1 MFATIYTLCYKVP
14 QIFHCIQLYVGKTDI
29 MDKRSEVTWKFDF
42 SDCGLVVRRF
52 RVKGRSSDDD
62 EIDWRV
68 IGDERVGCRPML
80 AGGYNTDFVSS

>member
-1 MFATIYTLCYKVP
+1 MP

-42 SDCGLVVRRF
+42 SDCGLVVRQF